1 MNTSAAALASIIALA
16 FLKAC
21 SPQPAS
27 PPMPPPKVTVV
38 HPEWIQVTNWD
49 EYPGHLEAVE
59 MVEVRPRVLGH
70 IESIHFQDGAE
81 VKAGDLL
88 FVIDPRPY
96 QAELDRAEAE
106 CRRAETKLELARND
120 FKRAETLHNSK
131 TISEEEYD
139 TRSKAVREGDAAV
152 AAALA
157 AKASAKLSLEFTR
170 ITAPI
175 SGRIGRRLVTAGNF
189 VQLQGSGGAAPVL
202 TTIRSMDPIYCYF
215 DADETAWSKYRAK
228 LASRSGRESS
238 LACEL
243 GLVNEVNFPH
253 KGRID
258 FFDNQLNPQTGTI
271 RLRGVFAN
279 PERLMMPGMYASVRV
294 PAGDP
299 AKVLAVPAV
308 AIGSDQ
314 GMKLVMV
321 VNKDGVVEPRPVE
334 VDRQHGDLRAVMK
347 GVTAEDRV
355 IVNGLMM
362 ARPGAKVQI
371 VESPPA
377 ALPAPAG
384 AAPAAKPSK

>member
-1 MNTSAAALASIIALA
+1 MNTPVVTLAIVAAIALP
-16 FLKAC
+16 KAC
-21 SPQPAS
+21 SPQQGPA
-27 PPMPPPKVTVV
+27 PVPPPKVTVV

-96 QAELDRAEAE
+96 QAEFDRAEAE
-106 CRRAETKLELARND
+106 SRRAETRLELARND
-120 FKRAETLHNSK
+120 FKRAESLHNSN

-139 TRSKAVREGDAAV
+139 TRSKAVREGEAAL

-175 SGRIGRRLVTAGNF
+175 SGRIGRRLVTVGNF

-202 TTIRSMDPIYCYF
+202 TTILSMDPIYCYF
-215 DADETAWSKYRAK
+215 DADESALIKYQPK
-228 LASRSGRESS
+228 LAARAGKENS
-238 LACEL
+238 LVCEL
-243 GLVNEVNFPH
+243 GLVHEANFPH
-253 KGRID
+253 KGRVD
-258 FFDNQLNPQTGTI
+258 FFDNQVNAQTGTI
-271 RLRGVFAN
+271 RLRGVFPN
-279 PERLMMPGMYASVRV
+279 RDRQMMPGMYANVRV
-294 PAGDP
+294 PAGEP
-299 AKVLAVPAV
+299 VKVLAVPAV

-334 VDRQHGDLRAVMK
+334 VDRQHGDLRAVTK
-347 GVTAEDRV
+347 GVSPEDRV

-362 ARPGAKVQI
+362 ARPGTKVQI
-371 VESPPA
+371 VEAPPA
-377 ALPAPAG
+377 GSPGPAG
-384 AAPAAKPSK
+384 AKPAAKPSK